1 MILNNASD
9 VQAGSASVN
18 YVYAGSSLVWSRG
31 SPPTPPSP
39 TILQDAINVI
49 LLDTGDVRTN
59 TINYFYTIEDL
70 RTFMLANGYPKRY
83 EVIFGDDCFDALAKH
98 YEPGT
103 YVTNPELAYTIFEE
117 SYMDHP
123 FDTNAN
129 SRGVNNN
136 IVFLTLGDGFR
147 KIYYRG
153 TSSSYTPKNVITMG
167 TCTFLRELRLP
178 STLTLIDDPEYAYD
192 GSTRYKNK
200 WGGTIE
206 KVYIDQQRGS
216 ISGEAWGITSEYN
229 SPNAQI
235 IWTG

>member
-9 VQAGSASVN
+9 IQSGSIPTG
-18 YVYAGSSLVWSRG
+18 YVYHGETLVWSRG
-31 SPPTPPSP
+31 TPPTPPVP
-39 TILQDAINVI
+39 ILDDAINVI
-49 LLDTGDVRTN
+49 LLGDGDVRTE

-70 RTFMLANGYPKRY
+70 RTFMLANAYPKRY
-83 EVIFGDDCFDALAKH
+83 EVVFGDLSFDALAKH
-98 YEPGT
+98 YEPGMYIRDPEAA
-103 YVTNPELAYTIFEE
+103 YVMFEE
-117 SYMDHP
+117 AYMNHP
-123 FDTNAN
+123 FDTNEN
-129 SRGVNNN
+129 NKGFNNN
-136 IVFLTLGDGFR
+136 IVFLTLGEGFR

-153 TSSSYTPKNVITMG
+153 TRSSYTPKNVITMG

-192 GSTRYKNK
+192 GSTHYQNK